1 MGHLRGWIPRPDVHS
16 APRIEYTLK
25 GVPIDDARFGVKAIG
40 TEGSEGL
47 VTPHVYPERRKAEI
61 QVVE

>member
-1 MGHLRGWIPRPDVHS
+1 MD
-16 APRIEYTLK
+16 
-25 GVPIDDARFGVKAIG
+25 DDARFGVKAIG